1 MQKTTRLRVSAI
13 LTIII
18 ALVVAF
24 VFIISDWLSARVE
37 IKLQPN
43 YDGDVIQINGNT
55 SIYNDIMS
63 QFDSLEVDEDEQTRI
78 VSSIFRMYGNSI
90 DDIQYT
96 GTGNDNEVVITGL
109 TTLNKETD
117 KGSVEL
123 AFDFG
128 EFIEYINAS
137 SNVYCDVNGNLV
149 GTVTFDGQDYDVQEV
164 LVAMSNGNVQ
174 ECWFW
179 LVIKIV
185 VVIVNVVVAAISAY
199 DIFKYLTS
207 EEVTFNGVLCIVGEG
222 ILMSATSF
230 VGGAIA
236 GSLIK
241 SGVKTIKKGKKI
253 SKNASALLGR
263 KADKLLDESVKVV
276 KSGKRNNG
284 LTFTNDSNLRK
295 AYSQRKEFSKYNFT
309 DKSKDNY
316 IEIHHFVEQRQSGV
330 KFKAQD
336 IHTDLNS
343 VGIPKSLHTKISA
356 LYSSSK
362 KYNKELEEIF
372 GKGYFDGKTTF
383 REFVGQ
389 KTYEEQY
396 EIGMKVFKYFN
407 KQGNYVKLF
416 L

>member
-222 ILMSATSF
+222 ILMAATSF

-241 SGVKTIKKGKKI
+241 SGVKTIKSGKKV
-253 SKNASALLGR
+253 SKKASALLGR

-284 LTFTNDSNLRK
+284 LTFTNDTNLRK
-295 AYSQRKEFSKYNFT
+295 AYAQRKEFSKYNFT
-309 DKSKDNY
+309 DKSKDDY
-316 IEIHHFVEQRQSGV
+316 IV
-330 KFKAQD
+330 KS
-336 IHTDLNS
+336 TTLS
-343 VGIPKSLHTKISA
+343 
-356 LYSSSK
+356 
-362 KYNKELEEIF
+362 NK
-372 GKGYFDGKTTF
+372 DN
-383 REFVGQ
+383 RV
-389 KTYEEQY
+389 
-396 EIGMKVFKYFN
+396 
-407 KQGNYVKLF
+407 
-416 L
+416 